1 MTWKKAES
9 IWYYPY
15 SRSIFQEEVRDVDRP
30 YAITAIIIPVIIIIV
45 INIFSASRSVRFIQY
60 FKNKFVIYVKLLQ
73 KNGIVNSFIF
83 QELVSIQSIYE
94 TTGFKKNKM
103 NSKVVCFSFN
113 EMKIICIMISLKTC

>member
-1 MTWKKAES
+1 MKKAES

-30 YAITAIIIPVIIIIV
+30 YAITAIINPVIIIIV
-45 INIFSASRSVRFIQY
+45 INIFSASRSVRFIPY
-60 FKNKFVIYVKLLQ
+60 FKNKFVIYVKLLK

-113 EMKIICIMISLKTC
+113 KMKIICIMISLKTC

>member
-1 MTWKKAES
+1 MKKAES

-45 INIFSASRSVRFIQY
+45 INIFSASRSVRFIPY
-60 FKNKFVIYVKLLQ
+60 FKNKFVIYVKLLK

-113 EMKIICIMISLKTC
+113 KMKIICIMISLKTC

>member
-1 MTWKKAES
+1 MKKAES

-45 INIFSASRSVRFIQY
+45 INIFSASRSVRFIPY
-60 FKNKFVIYVKLLQ
+60 FKNKFVIYVKLLK

-94 TTGFKKNKM
+94 TTGFEKNKM

-113 EMKIICIMISLKTC
+113 KMKIICIMISLKTC